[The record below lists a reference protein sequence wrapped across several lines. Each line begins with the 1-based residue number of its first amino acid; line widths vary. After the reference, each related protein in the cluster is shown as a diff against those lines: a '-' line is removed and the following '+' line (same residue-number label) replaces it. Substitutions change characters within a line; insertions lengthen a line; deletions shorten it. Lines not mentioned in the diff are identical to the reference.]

1 MAIVTPPYH
10 FALVVEDLDKAMAE
24 MSQVLGLTWSKVQR
38 RTSAHKD
45 REGTGSTEMA
55 FVYSLEGPP
64 HFELIE
70 RRDGSVFDRCG
81 LHHIGL
87 WSDDPKRES
96 ERLESC
102 GWPFERVGVKPDGSW
117 GGGLYHRGVGDL
129 RIEIVDI
136 ASSGP
141 KYVRFMN
148 GGDYA

>member
-10 FALVVEDLDKAMAE
+10 FALVVEDLEAAMAE

-38 RTSAHKD
+38 RTSTHKD
-45 REGTGSTEMA
+45 AQGVGQVEMA
-55 FVYSLEGPP
+55 FVYSLQGPP

-70 RRDGSVFDRCG
+70 RREGTVFDKLG
-81 LHHIGL
+81 LHHIGV
-87 WSDDPKRES
+87 WSDDPKAES
-96 ERLESC
+96 ARLDAH
-102 GWPFERVGVKPDGSW
+102 GWPFERVGLKADGSW
-117 GGGLYHRGVGDL
+117 GGGLYHRGTGDL